1 MTALDGGRLL
11 SIVTSKYGAAL
22 SCIVLGALNSCGLAP
37 VQMWPATIIAF
48 VFFMMQMAV
57 CKSKFKVFW
66 LTILFFASYAF
77 ISLSWLD
84 FVLEGFGQAPAVIS
98 YFVILAFAC
107 TYIALPYAILN
118 VIAYKIAN
126 NRIGIYLCC
135 FMPLAFIISDF
146 FTGWFLTGF
155 PWLYSGYSCVEGPL
169 KNYAP
174 FIGVRG
180 ISALIYVLSGAVAM
194 TAMRKFLYLPIAAM
208 ILLIGVFLEG
218 ISFVKPL
225 KALDVVMVQGNI
237 PQEVN
242 NDGSRT
248 NSIIAKY
255 WDLTKDHLKENRLI
269 IWPESA
275 LPIAKEFMPNIVD
288 DLNTALK
295 SKKTELI
302 TGIFSVKVADRKSF
316 NSIVSLGRE
325 QDVDDIVAYNKRAL
339 VPFGEIVPFADILRQ
354 FGSIF
359 VIPNSSFSYGEDNQ
373 EPIKAMGLSFTPAIC
388 YEAIFP
394 DLIRQ
399 MDSDKTQAIVML
411 SNDSWFGP
419 TKAPV
424 QHLNIARM
432 RSMELNKPM
441 LRDTNSGITA
451 YINEKGEVVK
461 TMPTDVEG
469 VEQFDFVPVEGQSL
483 FSKFGNL
490 GLYLIM
496 LILLGFGIYGRFAKR
511 NTYYDQVEKLSR
523 P

>member
-1 MTALDGGRLL
+1 
-11 SIVTSKYGAAL
+11 
-22 SCIVLGALNSCGLAP
+22 
-37 VQMWPATIIAF
+37 
-48 VFFMMQMAV
+48 
-57 CKSKFKVFW
+57 
-66 LTILFFASYAF
+66 
-77 ISLSWLD
+77 
-84 FVLEGFGQAPAVIS
+84 
-98 YFVILAFAC
+98 
-107 TYIALPYAILN
+107 
-118 VIAYKIAN
+118 
-126 NRIGIYLCC
+126 
-135 FMPLAFIISDF
+135 
-146 FTGWFLTGF
+146 
-155 PWLYSGYSCVEGPL
+155 
-169 KNYAP
+169 
-174 FIGVRG
+174 
-180 ISALIYVLSGAVAM
+180 M

-255 WDLTKDHLKENRLI
+255 WDLTKDKLKENRLI

-295 SKKTELI
+295 SEKTELI

-339 VPFGEIVPFADILRQ
+339 VPFADILRQ

-469 VEQFDFVPVEGQSL
+469 
-483 FSKFGNL
+483 
-490 GLYLIM
+490 
-496 LILLGFGIYGRFAKR
+496 GFGIYGRFAKR
-511 NTYYDQVEKLSR
+511 NTYYDQVEKLIR